1 MLCALQ
7 VQRLAGLGLIAKLS
21 AFADNGCCFSNLGSF
36 VMGLD
41 DRKGEAKRD
50 FASAKKEWL
59 TKDEKRAA
67 FERARKTFAEER
79 QKRTN
84 PHQRHEPKGGH
95 AVRQDLDRR
104 RLSEL
109 SDKELAKSKT
119 QIEAKLRGKRSNE
132 LDKNRDRE

>member
-1 MLCALQ
+1 
-7 VQRLAGLGLIAKLS
+7 
-21 AFADNGCCFSNLGSF
+21 
-36 VMGLD
+36 MGLD

-67 FERARKTFAEER
+67 FERR